1 MGESFDIPYKSEI
14 RVGPKTITALNKVV
28 EEANN
33 AVENIP
39 KRDLSSTVDVQN
51 TITTAD
57 TIVKTVQT
65 SFMELLDAANV
76 QTQTEG
82 LTFR

>member
-1 MGESFDIPYKSEI
+1 MGESFDIPYKSDI

-28 EEANN
+28 EKANN

-39 KRDLSSTVDVQN
+39 IQDLSSTVDVQN

-57 TIVKTVQT
+57 TIVKTVEM
-65 SFMELLDAANV
+65 SFIEPLDAAYT

>member
-39 KRDLSSTVDVQN
+39 KRDLSSTADVQN

-65 SFMELLDAANV
+65 SFMELLDATNV